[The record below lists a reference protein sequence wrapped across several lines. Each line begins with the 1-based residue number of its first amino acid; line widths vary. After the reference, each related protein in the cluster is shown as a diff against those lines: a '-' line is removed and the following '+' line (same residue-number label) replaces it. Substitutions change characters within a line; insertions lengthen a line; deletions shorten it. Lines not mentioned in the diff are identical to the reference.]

1 MSTPPDTPPPAAEP
15 FAPERY
21 FDERVAARYDDG
33 IRMSCPGY
41 DSLHTMLV
49 PLLQLL
55 PTQARVLSAG
65 AGTGAEILALAPRF
79 PGWTFVAIDVAP
91 AMLEVCRRRLAA
103 AGVADGRVEYFCGR
117 VADYPEGAH
126 FDAATSIFVGHFI
139 PGPAAK
145 GRYFRSIT
153 TRLKPGAPL
162 VVADLFGAKESAEF
176 LELIRP
182 WLAYYISH
190 GTTREK
196 LANDLDLILRDMDFM
211 PEADILSLLRQ
222 AGLVAPLRFFQNFL
236 FGGWIGQ
243 TPSPPP
249 APALPESGYP
259 FSRVDS

>member
-1 MSTPPDTPPPAAEP
+1 MIPDTPSPAGAAP
-15 FAPERY
+15 FDPERY
-21 FDERVAARYDDG
+21 FDASVAARYDVG

-49 PLLQLL
+49 PQLKLL
-55 PTQARVLSAG
+55 PTRARVLSAG

-79 PGWTFVAIDVAP
+79 PDWTFVAVDIAP

-103 AGVADGRVEYFCGR
+103 AGVAEDRVEFFCGR

-139 PGPAAK
+139 AGPAAK
-145 GRYFRSIT
+145 ARYFRSIA
-153 TRLKPGAPL
+153 TRLKPGAPF
-162 VVADLFGAKESAEF
+162 VVADIFGAKESAEF

-190 GTTREK
+190 GTTPEK
-196 LANDLDLILRDMDFM
+196 LSQDLDLILRDMDFM
-211 PEADILSLLRQ
+211 PEAEILNLLRQ
-222 AGLVAPLRFFQNFL
+222 AGLAAPVRFFQNFL

-243 TPSPPP
+243 TPSSPP
-249 APALPESGYP
+249 APAPRERGH